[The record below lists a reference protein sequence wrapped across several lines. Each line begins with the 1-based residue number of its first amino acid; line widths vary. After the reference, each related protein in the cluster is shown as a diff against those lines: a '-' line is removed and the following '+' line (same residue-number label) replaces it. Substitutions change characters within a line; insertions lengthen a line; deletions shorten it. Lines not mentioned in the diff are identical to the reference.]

1 MGIIMKYLEERKNE
15 GKNEH
20 HFYEIFRRKEGRKK
34 EGMKGW

>member
-20 HFYEIFRRKEGRKK
+20 HYEISRRKEGRKK

>member
-20 HFYEIFRRKEGRKK
+20 RYEIFRRKEGRKK